1 MEGLEASVVL
11 IAVFLGIVLAVILDL
26 YCLLHLGATERARF
40 LPKPAWAAVIVC
52 VSPLGAGTY
61 LLCHRRRS

>member
-11 IAVFLGIVLAVILDL
+11 IAVFLGIVLVVILDL

-40 LPKPAWAAVIVC
+40 LPKLAWVAVIVC
-52 VSPLGAGTY
+52 LSPLGGAAY
-61 LLCHRRRS
+61 LRCHRRRS